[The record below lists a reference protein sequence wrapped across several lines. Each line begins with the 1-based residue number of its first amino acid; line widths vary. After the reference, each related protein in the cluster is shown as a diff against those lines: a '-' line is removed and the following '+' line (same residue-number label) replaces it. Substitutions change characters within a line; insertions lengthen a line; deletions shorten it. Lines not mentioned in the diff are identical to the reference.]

1 MINPSDASNPTVEA
15 PLTDLI
21 TSPITVDEAEKAY
34 LKRATDARA
43 KVAELS
49 KNSPPDKKQKT
60 ETPPQGG
67 DEGAEAPV
75 TQNDDEP
82 EKPTGDGG
90 DDEGD
95 AEDAI
100 ADDEA
105 KVRIKVGD
113 DEHLVSVKDMKRL
126 YGQEAALT
134 KKSQEIATQRKEYEE
149 RTTKSVRALETM
161 TQRAQAA
168 YEPYSKIDWAQAA
181 RQLDP
186 NAYEQLRADASEA
199 HNNIKYLN
207 EELDGQMKGAQEYV
221 QNELKRQAS
230 VAAKQLSDITS
241 PHYIEGWGK
250 ETYSKMRDFATSS
263 GIPAE
268 TFDTVVDPAALKI
281 INDAMLFRAQKAKA
295 TEVITKAKA
304 KVVSDKQMKPK
315 QSQPSEVRDKAAMAR
330 LQESGSV
337 DDAAAVWLARQNARR
352 AAAER

>member
-1 MINPSDASNPTVEA
+1 MTNPSDASNPTVEA
-15 PLTDLI
+15 PLKDLI
-21 TSPITVDEAEKAY
+21 TSPITVDEAEQAY

-43 KVAELS
+43 KAVELS
-49 KNSPPDKKQKT
+49 KQQPDKKQKT
-60 ETPPQGG
+60 ETPPPAGD
-67 DEGAEAPV
+67 DEGAEAPAA
-75 TQNDDEP
+75 TNEDEP

-90 DDEGD
+90 DDDGET
-95 AEDAI
+95 EDAI

-149 RTTKSVRALETM
+149 RTTKAVRAIETM

-168 YEPYSKIDWAQAA
+168 FEPYSKIDWAQAA

-186 NAYEQLRADASEA
+186 TAYSQLRADAEEA
-199 HNNIKYLN
+199 HNNLKYLN
-207 EELDGQMKGAQEYV
+207 EELEGQMKGAQDYV
-221 QNELKRQAS
+221 QNELKRQAAL
-230 VAAKQLSDITS
+230 AAKHLSDITS

-250 ETYSKMRDFATSS
+250 ETYAKMRDFAISS
-263 GIPAE
+263 GLPQE

-281 INDAMLFRAQKAKA
+281 INDAMLFRAQKTKA
-295 TEVITKAKA
+295 NEVITKAKA

-337 DDAAAVWLARQNARR
+337 EDAAQVWLARQSARR
-352 AAAER
+352 AAADR